1 MSAGTQGNGGESS
14 RSTRPA
20 GVDAGSFAARKG
32 EAVEEGT
39 HQPAKRTEESQPQ
52 PLEAVD
58 AARLS
63 RYPEVE
69 RRGTRVEGEP
79 QTTAQGAQDETNER
93 LYRLG
98 TAVRSGRVHRSLA
111 LADSVAIVFTITA
124 ASLVDRF
131 VAFSS
136 APDHPV
142 VLAILAVFAWLVI
155 AGLDGVFHVDDR
167 RIDCSTSDEIFT
179 ITRTVGLW
187 IWIVFGIDALLTS
200 PGAPSVS
207 EPIFISLVAIP
218 TILLTR
224 GLARW
229 VIRKQAWYAQR
240 VVIVGTDADRER
252 VRRTVDRH
260 PEYSLKVV
268 GETQARV
275 ALPGATD
282 HNGEDRAPLHLD
294 PLIALVVERD
304 ADRVIFASAYHPAL
318 EEHTEVLRFLAEHA
332 VQVDIVP
339 GDSDAFRIDAELHHI
354 EGLPLVTLPF
364 PHRPRYASAVKRGVD
379 VVVAAGALLLL
390 SPFLAGC
397 ALAIRLDSPGPV
409 FFRQPR
415 IGRKRAP
422 FSVLKFRTMVIDA
435 EDLKPG
441 LSRLNLRDD
450 CMFKIPEDPRI
461 TRVGRWLRRYSLDEL
476 PQLVNVLRGE
486 MSLVGPRPLIQVEA
500 DLVESRYDAR
510 FTVRPGITGPWQVF
524 GRSDIPF
531 DDMTKLDYTYVTNWS
546 IGYDIKLMVRTL
558 SAMVAGRGAY

>member
-1 MSAGTQGNGGESS
+1 MSAGMQGNGGGQHS

-20 GVDAGSFAARKG
+20 GVNAESFAARKG
-32 EAVEEGT
+32 QAVEEGT
-39 HQPAKRTEESQPQ
+39 HH
-52 PLEAVD
+52 
-58 AARLS
+58 
-63 RYPEVE
+63 YPEVE
-69 RRGTRVEGEP
+69 QRGTRVEGEP

-111 LADSVAIVFTITA
+111 LADSLAIVLTITA
-124 ASLVDRF
+124 ASLVDSF

-136 APDHPV
+136 APDQPV
-142 VLAILAVFAWLVI
+142 VMAIFAVLAWLVI
-155 AGLDGVFHVDDR
+155 GGFDGVFHVDDR
-167 RIDCSTSDEIFT
+167 RIDCSTSEEIFR

-200 PGAPSVS
+200 PGAPSVT
-207 EPIFISLVAIP
+207 EPIFISLLAIP

-224 GLARW
+224 GLTRW
-229 VIRKQAWYAQR
+229 VIRRQAWYAQR

-252 VRRTVDRH
+252 VRRTVERH
-260 PEYSLKVV
+260 PEYGLQVV
-268 GETQARV
+268 GEIQSSV
-275 ALPGATD
+275 ALPGIPDPTGN
-282 HNGEDRAPLHLD
+282 NGEEREPLHLD

-318 EEHTEVLRFLAEHA
+318 EERTDVLRFLAEHA

-364 PHRPRYASAVKRGVD
+364 PNRLRYASAMKRGVD

-390 SPFLAGC
+390 SPFLAAC

-415 IGRKRAP
+415 IGRKRAT

-441 LSRLNLRDD
+441 LSQLNRRDD

-486 MSLVGPRPLIQVEA
+486 MSLVGPRPLIPVEA
-500 DLVESRYDAR
+500 DLVESRYEAR
-510 FTVRPGITGPWQVF
+510 FEVRPGITGPWQVF

-546 IGYDIKLMVRTL
+546 IGYDIKLMVRTI
-558 SAMVAGRGAY
+558 SATVAGRGAY

>member
-1 MSAGTQGNGGESS
+1 ME
-14 RSTRPA
+14 RS
-20 GVDAGSFAARKG
+20 
-32 EAVEEGT
+32 
-39 HQPAKRTEESQPQ
+39 HPQ
-52 PLEAVD
+52 PLEAVE

-69 RRGTRVEGEP
+69 TGETRVEGEP
-79 QTTAQGAQDETNER
+79 QTTAQGARDEAEER

-111 LADSVAIVFTITA
+111 LADSLAIVFAITA

-142 VLAILAVFAWLVI
+142 VLAIFAVFAWLVI

-200 PGAPSVS
+200 PGAPSVTV
-207 EPIFISLVAIP
+207 PIFISLVAIP
-218 TILLTR
+218 TILVTR
-224 GLARW
+224 GLTRW

-252 VRRTVDRH
+252 VRRTVERH
-260 PEYSLKVV
+260 PEYGLKVV
-268 GETQARV
+268 GETQSRV
-275 ALPGATD
+275 ALPGITD
-282 HNGEDRAPLHLD
+282 HNGEEREPLHLD

-304 ADRVIFASAYHPAL
+304 ADRVIFASAYHPTL
-318 EEHTEVLRFLAEHA
+318 EERTDALRFLAEHA

-364 PHRPRYASAVKRGVD
+364 PHRPRYANGLKRGLD
-379 VVVAAGALLLL
+379 VVFAAGALLLL
-390 SPFLAGC
+390 SPLLAGC

-415 IGRKRAP
+415 IGRKRAT
-422 FSVLKFRTMVIDA
+422 FSVFKFRTMVTDA

-441 LSRLNLRDD
+441 LSELNRRDD

-486 MSLVGPRPLIQVEA
+486 MSLVGPRPLIPVEA

-510 FTVRPGITGPWQVF
+510 FKVRPGITGPWQVF